1 MRTGWL
7 MEVASGLASWP
18 EGLWRASWQGAV
30 CAALV
35 WGLTRLWT
43 RMPAS
48 LRAGLWWLVALKFVV
63 SLGGPRPLALPVLPA
78 SLAFLSG
85 QAETKAPVGSERV
98 ERGAVG
104 TSLGSVERGGA
115 VAPSFGAAHGL
126 VGERDAHVGTLGMV
140 GGEVHF
146 APVGQGAWG
155 AREEPLGQVTRRS
168 SAEASGHV
176 TEGASGEASGQGVG
190 DGNGSLLSG
199 MRELAVGWKQ
209 VLVLALLAAWVMGVA
224 WQVRSQARSWTLMR
238 RLRRSARPL
247 EHPELEAEVLALSE
261 SAGLRRAPSLLVSDV
276 VASPLATGLWSPVVV
291 LPTKA
296 VQRLPVEGLRMALA
310 HEVAHLKRGDLWL
323 GWVPALAEALLFF
336 HPLARRAAR
345 EYALAREEACDAEAL
360 RLTGAEPADYGE
372 LLLAFGV
379 TRPHG
384 TAAAL
389 GASAHVHALHRR
401 LSMLEHVDIGSSRSR
416 RWLKVTVSALGLVAL
431 VPFQVVAR
439 QEAKAEQER
448 ASSTTPAPTPIA
460 EPPSVGPTSLD
471 SAPSAPAP
479 LKQGTVR
486 TGKMDAATPATPMS
500 VAGPSPVAPM
510 APAAPVGERPV
521 APRPPRP
528 PAGPA
533 RVAPMAARTT
543 PVAPVAPMA
552 PASPVGPRPVAPMVA
567 LPPTGPSPV
576 APMTPPSPVGPRA
589 VAPMAPV
596 APRPMMAMAPT
607 APRLAVSGV
616 LAVPPTPPTPPS
628 PRDEDD
634 DSGYVLLSGDKAT
647 MNGSTV
653 DLKLAKMFKDKN
665 GGELLYVR
673 RKGEA
678 FIIRDAATL
687 KAMKDALEPIRVKSL
702 EQGGMGSRMGAL
714 GQEQGKLGLKQ
725 GKLGVQQSELA
736 LQHAELA
743 HKRAGLHLESNRLD
757 SLPEAERERR
767 QAELDKQEAAL
778 DKEIDALDEKQEAL
792 SKQQEELGREQE
804 KLGRQQEEMGREME
818 KLHTLHESDIRDSE
832 RKIQSVIDEA
842 LRKGLGQPLPT

>member
-85 QAETKAPVGSERV
+85 QAETKAPVGSEHV

-104 TSLGSVERGGA
+104 TSLGSTERGAGA
-115 VAPSFGAAHGL
+115 APSTGVAHGL
-126 VGERDAHVGTLGMV
+126 VGERDTHVGNLGMV

-146 APVGQGAWG
+146 APVGQGAH
-155 AREEPLGQVTRRS
+155 EEPSGQVARRS
-168 SAEASGHV
+168 SAEAPGHV
-176 TEGASGEASGQGVG
+176 TRGSGVEASGQGVG
-190 DGNGSLLSG
+190 AVSGSLLSG
-199 MRELAVGWKQ
+199 MHEVAVGWKQ

-224 WQVRSQARSWTLMR
+224 WQVRSQTRSWALMR

-247 EHPELEAEVLALSE
+247 EHPVLETEVLELSE
-261 SAGLRRAPSLLVSDV
+261 SAGLRRAPVLLVSDE

-379 TRPHG
+379 TRHHG

-439 QEAKAEQER
+439 QEAKPEQER

-460 EPPSVGPTSLD
+460 EPRPASPTSLD
-471 SAPSAPAP
+471 TAPSATAP
-479 LKQGTVR
+479 MKQGTVR
-486 TGKMDAATPATPMS
+486 TGKMDAATPATPMP
-500 VAGPSPVAPM
+500 VAGPGPVAPM
-510 APAAPVGERPV
+510 APVSPVGERPV

-528 PAGPA
+528 PVGPA
-533 RVAPMAARTT
+533 PVAPMAARPG

-552 PASPVGPRPVAPMVA
+552 PASPVGPRPVAPMA
-567 LPPTGPSPV
+567 ARTSPV
-576 APMTPPSPVGPRA
+576 APMTPPSPVGPRP

-596 APRPMMAMAPT
+596 APRPMMAMAPS

-647 MNGSTV
+647 MNGSSV
-653 DLKLAKMFKDKN
+653 DLKLAKMFKDKS

-702 EQGGMGSRMGAL
+702 EQGGMGARMGAL

-778 DKEIDALDEKQEAL
+778 DKEIDALDGKQEAL

-804 KLGRQQEEMGREME
+804 KLGQQQEEMGREME
-818 KLHTLHESDIRDSE
+818 KLHKLHESDIRDSE

>member
-63 SLGGPRPLALPVLPA
+63 SLGGPRPLALPVLPE

-85 QAETKAPVGSERV
+85 QPETLVPVSAERV
-98 ERGAVG
+98 EGGAVG
-104 TSLGSVERGGA
+104 MSPGSMERGVVA
-115 VAPSFGAAHGL
+115 APSTDAAHAV
-126 VGERDAHVGTLGMV
+126 VGERDTHVGTLGMV

-146 APVGQGAWG
+146 APVGQGARVSG
-155 AREEPLGQVTRRS
+155 AES
-168 SAEASGHV
+168 SGSGA
-176 TEGASGEASGQGVG
+176 GAVSGSF
-190 DGNGSLLSG
+190 LSDVHD
-199 MRELAVGWKQ
+199 LAVGWKQ

-224 WQVRSQARSWTLMR
+224 WQVRSQVRSWALMR

-247 EHPELEAEVLALSE
+247 EHPVLETEVLELSE
-261 SAGLRRAPSLLVSDV
+261 SAGLRRAPTLLVSDE

-296 VQRLPVEGLRMALA
+296 VRRLPVEGLRMALA

-379 TRPHG
+379 TRSHG

-401 LSMLEHVDIGSSRSR
+401 LSMLEYVDIGSSRSR

-439 QEAKAEQER
+439 QEAK
-448 ASSTTPAPTPIA
+448 PAR
-460 EPPSVGPTSLD
+460 EEES
-471 SAPSAPAP
+471 
-479 LKQGTVR
+479 KQ
-486 TGKMDAATPATPMS
+486 A
-500 VAGPSPVAPM
+500 APM
-510 APAAPVGERPV
+510 PAARPS
-521 APRPPRP
+521 
-528 PAGPA
+528 
-533 RVAPMAARTT
+533 
-543 PVAPVAPMA
+543 PVAPMA
-552 PASPVGPRPVAPMVA
+552 PASPVGERPVAPKPP
-567 LPPTGPSPV
+567 LPPAGPH
-576 APMTPPSPVGPRA
+576 A
-589 VAPMAPV
+589 V
-596 APRPMMAMAPT
+596 APRPMLAMAPL
-607 APRLAVSGV
+607 APRMAVKGV
-616 LAVPPTPPTPPS
+616 LAAPPSPPTPPAPPS
-628 PRDEDD
+628 QLEDD
-634 DSGYVLLSGDKAT
+634 DSSYVLLSGDKAT
-647 MNGSTV
+647 MSGSTV
-653 DLKLAKMFKDKN
+653 DLKLAKMFKDKS

-687 KAMKDALEPIRVKSL
+687 KAMKDALEPIRVRGVA
-702 EQGGMGSRMGAL
+702 QGSVGSRMGAL
-714 GQEQGKLGLKQ
+714 GQEQGTLGLKQ

-757 SLPEAERERR
+757 ALPEAERERR

-778 DKEIDALDEKQEAL
+778 DKEIDALDVKQEAL

-804 KLGRQQEEMGREME
+804 KLGQQQEEMGREME
-818 KLHTLHESDIRDSE
+818 KVHKLHESEIRDSE